1 MIKEKNIAVC
11 VILSIV
17 TFGIYGLIWFCKI
30 NSDVRNYSNNSKI
43 SGGKAIF
50 FTILTFGIYY
60 IYWNYKIGKVM
71 YEAKLKNGIQSTDYS
86 VAYLILTIIG
96 LGIVNYCLIQ
106 NELNKIATV

>member
-17 TFGIYGLIWFCKI
+17 
-30 NSDVRNYSNNSKI
+30 
-43 SGGKAIF
+43 
-50 FTILTFGIYY
+50 TFGIYY

-71 YEAKLKNGIQSTDYS
+71 YEAKLKSGIQSNNHS
-86 VAYLILTIIG
+86 VIYLILTITG

-106 NELNKIATV
+106 NELNKIATI